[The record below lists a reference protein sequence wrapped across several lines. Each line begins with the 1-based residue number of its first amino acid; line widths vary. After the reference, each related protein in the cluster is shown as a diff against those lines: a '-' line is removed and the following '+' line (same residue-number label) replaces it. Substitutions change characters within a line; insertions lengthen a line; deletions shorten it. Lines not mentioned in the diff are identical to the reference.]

1 MPRKSGKVN
10 HPDVVFFMI
19 MERELKAAYDHCKR
33 VTRTEA
39 GNFYYAFRTLPAR
52 KRRAIYAA
60 YAFCRLCD
68 DIADGD
74 LPQEEKRRLLDE
86 TRGRLT
92 FGDGVDAHPVF
103 MALRDAVDSYG
114 IPVRHL
120 VEVIEGVEMDL
131 TNTRYGTFE
140 ELRGYCY
147 RVASAVGLVS
157 IEIFGYT
164 DARAREY
171 AVDLGLAMQLTNIL
185 RDVREDSLRGRI
197 YLPLDELERFGY
209 TENDLERGV
218 VNEPFRLL
226 MRYQATRAREHFERG
241 RRIVPLL
248 SADSRACLALLH
260 GVYSSI
266 LDRIEASGF
275 DVYSRR
281 VGLTTRE
288 KLLLMARLW
297 AASFVPA
304 ALARG
309 RSRQP

>member
-1 MPRKSGKVN
+1 
-10 HPDVVFFMI
+10 
-19 MERELKAAYDHCKR
+19 MERDLKAAYDHCKR
-33 VTRTEA
+33 VTRAEA
-39 GNFYYAFRTLPAR
+39 KNFYYASRTLPAW

-74 LPQEEKRRLLDE
+74 LPLDDKRRLLEE
-86 TRGRLT
+86 TRCRLMSASSA
-92 FGDGVDAHPVF
+92 DPHPVF
-103 MALRDAVDSYG
+103 MALRDTLDLYD
-114 IPVRHL
+114 IPVRYFDA
-120 VEVIEGVEMDL
+120 VIEGVEMDL
-131 TNTRYGTFE
+131 TKTRYGTFE

-147 RVASAVGLVS
+147 RVASAVGLVC

-164 DARAREY
+164 DARAKEY
-171 AVDLGLAMQLTNIL
+171 AVELGLAMQLTNIL

-197 YLPLDELERFGY
+197 YVPLDEMEKFGY
-209 TENDLERGV
+209 TEQDLEQGV
-218 VNEPFRLL
+218 VNEPFRQL
-226 MRYQATRAREHFERG
+226 MSYQAVRAREHFERG

-266 LDRIEASGF
+266 LDRIETSGF

-288 KLLLMARLW
+288 KLFLMARLW

-304 ALARG
+304 LLASGRRG
-309 RSRQP
+309 RSQLP

>member
-1 MPRKSGKVN
+1 
-10 HPDVVFFMI
+10 

-33 VTRTEA
+33 VTRAEA
-39 GNFYYAFRTLPAR
+39 KNFYYAFRTLPAK

-74 LPQEEKRRLLDE
+74 LPLDEKRRLLEE
-86 TRGRLT
+86 TRARLT
-92 FGDGVDAHPVF
+92 LGRDVESHPVF
-103 MALRDAVDSYG
+103 SALRDTIDSYD
-114 IPVRHL
+114 IPVGHFE
-120 VEVIEGVEMDL
+120 EVIEGVEMDL
-131 TNTRYGTFE
+131 TQSRYGTFE
-140 ELRGYCY
+140 ELRVYCY
-147 RVASAVGLVS
+147 RVASAVGLVC

-164 DARAREY
+164 DAKAREY
-171 AVDLGLAMQLTNIL
+171 AVDLGLAMQLTNII

-197 YLPLDELERFGY
+197 YVPLDELERFGY
-209 TENDLERGV
+209 TERDLERGV
-218 VNEPFRLL
+218 MNEPFRQL
-226 MRYQATRAREHFERG
+226 MRFQADRAREHFERG

-266 LDRIEASGF
+266 LDRIEESGF

-281 VGLTTRE
+281 VGLPTRE

-297 AASFVPA
+297 AASLIPSL
-304 ALARG
+304 LAQARRG
-309 RSRQP
+309 RS

>member
-1 MPRKSGKVN
+1 
-10 HPDVVFFMI
+10 
-19 MERELKAAYDHCKR
+19 MERDLKAAYDHCKR
-33 VTRTEA
+33 VTRAEA
-39 GNFYYAFRTLPAR
+39 KNFYYAFRTLPAK

-74 LPQEEKRRLLDE
+74 LPLDEKRRLLEE

-92 FGDGVDAHPVF
+92 SGGDVESHPVF
-103 MALRDAVDSYG
+103 SALRDTIDSYD
-114 IPVRHL
+114 IPVGHFE
-120 VEVIEGVEMDL
+120 EVIEGVEMDL
-131 TNTRYGTFE
+131 TQSRYATFE
-140 ELRGYCY
+140 ELRVYCY
-147 RVASAVGLVS
+147 RVASAVGLVC

-164 DARAREY
+164 DAKAREH
-171 AVDLGLAMQLTNIL
+171 AVDLGLAMQITNII

-197 YLPLDELERFGY
+197 YVPLDELERFEY
-209 TENDLERGV
+209 TEQDLERGI
-218 VNEPFRLL
+218 VNEPFRQL
-226 MRYQATRAREHFERG
+226 MAYQAVRAREHFERG

-266 LDRIEASGF
+266 LGRIEESGF

-281 VGLTTRE
+281 VGLPTRE

-297 AASFVPA
+297 AASFIPSL
-304 ALARG
+304 LARARRG
-309 RSRQP
+309 RS

>member
-1 MPRKSGKVN
+1 MDR
-10 HPDVVFFMI
+10 D
-19 MERELKAAYDHCKR
+19 LKAAYDHCKR
-33 VTRTEA
+33 VTRAEA
-39 GNFYYAFRTLPAR
+39 KNFYYAFRTLPAR

-74 LPQEEKRRLLDE
+74 LPPDEKRRLLDE
-86 TRGRLT
+86 TRSRLAS
-92 FGDGVDAHPVF
+92 GSGADAHPVF
-103 MALRDAVDSYG
+103 MALRDTVDSYG

-120 VEVIEGVEMDL
+120 GEVIDGVEMDL
-131 TNTRYGTFE
+131 AKTRYATFE

-147 RVASAVGLVS
+147 LVASAVGLVC
-157 IEIFGYT
+157 IEIFGYA
-164 DARAREY
+164 DPKAREH

-185 RDVREDSLRGRI
+185 RDVREDSRRGRI

-209 TENDLERGV
+209 TESELERGV
-218 VNEPFRLL
+218 VTEPFRRL
-226 MRYQATRAREHFERG
+226 MGFQAARAREHFERG
-241 RRIVPLL
+241 RRIGPLL

-266 LDRIEASGF
+266 LDRIEESGF

-281 VGLTTRE
+281 VGLPTHE

-304 ALARG
+304 VLTPTRRG
-309 RSRQP
+309 RSQP

>member
-1 MPRKSGKVN
+1 MDR
-10 HPDVVFFMI
+10 D
-19 MERELKAAYDHCKR
+19 LKAAYDHCKR
-33 VTRTEA
+33 VTRAEA
-39 GNFYYAFRTLPAR
+39 KNFYYAFRTLPAR

-74 LPQEEKRRLLDE
+74 LPPDEKRRLLDE
-86 TRGRLT
+86 MRSRLAP
-92 FGDGVDAHPVF
+92 GSGADAHPVF

-120 VEVIEGVEMDL
+120 GEVIDGVEMDL
-131 TNTRYGTFE
+131 AKTRYATFE

-147 RVASAVGLVS
+147 LVASAVGLVC
-157 IEIFGYT
+157 IEIFGYA
-164 DARAREY
+164 DPKAREH

-185 RDVREDSLRGRI
+185 RDVREDSRRGRI

-209 TENDLERGV
+209 AESDLERGV
-218 VNEPFRLL
+218 VNEPFRRL
-226 MRYQATRAREHFERG
+226 MGFQAARAREHFERG

-266 LDRIEASGF
+266 LDRIEESGF

-297 AASFVPA
+297 ATSLVPA
-304 ALARG
+304 VLTPTRRG
-309 RSRQP
+309 RSQP

>member
-1 MPRKSGKVN
+1 
-10 HPDVVFFMI
+10 
-19 MERELKAAYDHCKR
+19 MERNLKAAYDHCKR
-33 VTRTEA
+33 VTRAEA
-39 GNFYYAFRTLPAR
+39 KNFYYAFRTLPAK

-74 LPQEEKRRLLDE
+74 LPLDEKRRLLEE
-86 TRGRLT
+86 TRARLT
-92 FGDGVDAHPVF
+92 LGRDVESHPVF
-103 MALRDAVDSYG
+103 SALRDTIDSYG
-114 IPVRHL
+114 IPVRHF

-131 TNTRYGTFE
+131 TETRYGTFE
-140 ELRGYCY
+140 ELRVYCY
-147 RVASAVGLVS
+147 RVASAVGLVC

-164 DARAREY
+164 DERAKEY
-171 AVDLGLAMQLTNIL
+171 AVDMGLAMQITNII

-197 YLPLDELERFGY
+197 YVPLDELERFGY
-209 TENDLERGV
+209 TEQDLERGI
-218 VNEPFRLL
+218 VNEPFRQL
-226 MRYQATRAREHFERG
+226 MAYQADRAREHFERG

-266 LDRIEASGF
+266 LDRIEESGF

-281 VGLTTRE
+281 VSLPTRE

-297 AASFVPA
+297 AASFIPSL
-304 ALARG
+304 LAQARRG
-309 RSRQP
+309 RS

>member
-1 MPRKSGKVN
+1 
-10 HPDVVFFMI
+10 
-19 MERELKAAYDHCKR
+19 MERDLKAAYDHCRR

-39 GNFYYAFRTLPAR
+39 KNFYYAFRTLPAK

-74 LPQEEKRRLLDE
+74 LPLDEKSRLLEE
-86 TRGRLT
+86 TRGRLSSDT
-92 FGDGVDAHPVF
+92 NADRHPVF
-103 MALRDAVDSYG
+103 RALRDTIDSFD
-114 IPVRHL
+114 IPVRYFH
-120 VEVIEGVEMDL
+120 EVIQGVEMDL
-131 TNTRYGTFE
+131 TRTRYGTFE
-140 ELRGYCY
+140 ELRVYCY
-147 RVASAVGLVS
+147 RVASAVGLVC

-164 DARAREY
+164 DERAKEY

-185 RDVREDSLRGRI
+185 RDVREDACRGRI
-197 YLPLDELERFGY
+197 YVPLDELEEFGY
-209 TENDLERGV
+209 AEQDLEQGV
-218 VNEPFRLL
+218 MNEPFRQL
-226 MRYQATRAREHFERG
+226 MRYQAARAREHFERG

-260 GVYSSI
+260 GVYSAI

-297 AASFVPA
+297 AASFIPSL
-304 ALARG
+304 LAQARRG
-309 RSRQP
+309 RSP

>member
-1 MPRKSGKVN
+1 
-10 HPDVVFFMI
+10 
-19 MERELKAAYDHCKR
+19 MERDLKAAYDHCKR
-33 VTRTEA
+33 VTRAEA
-39 GNFYYAFRTLPAR
+39 KNFYYAFRTLPAK

-74 LPQEEKRRLLDE
+74 LPLDEKRRLLEE

-92 FGDGVDAHPVF
+92 WGGDVESHPVF
-103 MALRDAVDSYG
+103 SALRDTIDSYD
-114 IPVRHL
+114 IPVGHFE
-120 VEVIEGVEMDL
+120 EVIEGVEMDL
-131 TNTRYGTFE
+131 TQSRYGTFE
-140 ELRGYCY
+140 ELRVYCY
-147 RVASAVGLVS
+147 RVASAVGLVC

-164 DARAREY
+164 DAKAREY
-171 AVDLGLAMQLTNIL
+171 AVDLGLAMQITNII

-197 YLPLDELERFGY
+197 YVPLDELERFGY
-209 TENDLERGV
+209 TEQDLEQGI
-218 VNEPFRLL
+218 VNEPFRQL
-226 MRYQATRAREHFERG
+226 MAYQAARAREHFERG

-266 LDRIEASGF
+266 LGRIEESGF

-281 VGLTTRE
+281 VGLPTRE

-297 AASFVPA
+297 AASFIPSL
-304 ALARG
+304 LARARRG
-309 RSRQP
+309 RS